1 MTTVIV
7 YWIISPAPNSL
18 SPSSIT
24 LAILVTSMDFVIV
37 VCTTVAS
44 SAAAVE
50 GSSEESFTL
59 FVCPGLSPWTNKV
72 FLTSPVFAASGVIT
86 KVALYLSVS
95 ATLRTPCAVDVSV
108 DETNVGPV
116 DKVRTP
122 PREFVKFSV
131 KSRLLMVTFPWFSI
145 KIS

>member
-1 MTTVIV
+1 M
-7 YWIISPAPNSL
+7 
-18 SPSSIT
+18 
-24 LAILVTSMDFVIV
+24 
-37 VCTTVAS
+37 
-44 SAAAVE
+44 
-50 GSSEESFTL
+50 
-59 FVCPGLSPWTNKV
+59 

-95 ATLRTPCAVDVSV
+95 ATLRVPCAVDVSV

-116 DKVRTP
+116 DKVRAP
-122 PREFVKFSV
+122 PREFVRFSV